1 MTNLLH
7 FYRCHACRQIATT
20 PARAVRGS
28 LWVCVACR
36 SPMRWLYAQPI
47 TTRRERQW
55 AAYGILFN
63 PGSTT
68 CDVCGVKLT
77 PTTRRELCGL
87 GVFCSMDCAEARAA
101 KRE

>member
-1 MTNLLH
+1 MTDLLH
-7 FYRCHACRQIATT
+7 FYKCRACLQTLT
-20 PARAVRGS
+20 SPARAVSGS
-28 LWVCVACR
+28 LWRCIACY
-36 SPMRWLYAQPI
+36 SPMQWQYAMPI

-55 AAYGILFN
+55 AAYGVLLN
-63 PGSTT
+63 PGLTT

-87 GVFCSMDCAEARAA
+87 GVFCSMDCADARAA